1 MSMSEYFGK
10 LKCFRPSL
18 LRVSVEEFSQIE
30 VFVQNVMIRGLCSQ
44 EDWKCPLFVDFDRTA
59 MTYDLLV
66 QLITEAE
73 EQAGVEVWAVV
84 FHVEKDAELIAHLGL
99 TEEKTWFAN
108 PRDCNRNVYCVADI
122 QSIIKMQTDA
132 LLDEGIYSAV

>member
-1 MSMSEYFGK
+1 M
-10 LKCFRPSL
+10 
-18 LRVSVEEFSQIE
+18 
-30 VFVQNVMIRGLCSQ
+30 QNVMIRGLCSQ
-44 EDWKCPLFVDFDRTA
+44 EDWKCPLFVDFDRKA

-108 PRDCNRNVYCVADI
+108 PRDCNRNVYCVADM

-132 LLDEGIYSAV
+132 LLDEGRYSAV